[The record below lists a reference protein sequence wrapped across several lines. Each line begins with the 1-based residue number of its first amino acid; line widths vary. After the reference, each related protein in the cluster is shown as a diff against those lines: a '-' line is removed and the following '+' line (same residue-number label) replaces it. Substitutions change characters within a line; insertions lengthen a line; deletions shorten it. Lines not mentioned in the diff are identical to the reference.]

1 MFSNSSTHHRRHTG
15 AALSKEYIRHLT
27 VAAALALPALVVV
40 FQLLDH
46 RANWEMPG
54 LWTMGMLVVALVD
67 FVAVLGLEPFRR
79 KLGEMTLPMLLLTVG
94 LILLFVLTYGVNRF
108 VASIGF
114 GWLYLPVLVAL
125 SSFAIALFM
134 ERNNTL
140 KALLAGN
147 AVALAVLWNLAYSDK
162 MVLPF

>member
-1 MFSNSSTHHRRHTG
+1 M
-15 AALSKEYIRHLT
+15 
-27 VAAALALPALVVV
+27 ALPALIVV

-54 LWTMGMLVVALVD
+54 LWTTGLLVVALVD

-79 KLGEMTLPMLLLTVG
+79 KLGEMTLPLLLLTVG
-94 LILLFVLTYGVNRF
+94 LVLLFVLTYGVNRF
-108 VASIGF
+108 VTNIGF

-134 ERNNTL
+134 ERNNAL

-147 AVALAVLWNLAYSDK
+147 AVALAVLWNLASADK
-162 MVLPF
+162 LALPF